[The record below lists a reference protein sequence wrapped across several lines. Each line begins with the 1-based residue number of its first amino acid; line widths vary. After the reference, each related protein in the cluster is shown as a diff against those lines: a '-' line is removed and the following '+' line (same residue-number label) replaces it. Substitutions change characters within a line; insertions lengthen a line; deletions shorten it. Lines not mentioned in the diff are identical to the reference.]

1 MKGRPV
7 FVGCVAVLVL
17 TACGGAGVS
26 AGSHPHTAVASSSVS
41 VVGMSAPPSASVSVM
56 GSEQAAAVES
66 AAGKAIRDKV
76 KEDGGPIPK
85 EVANVSFHPNLDDNV
100 DVTAHV
106 VSIKAGP
113 TGTVLTFWL
122 TSNTIDHA
130 MGPVFPEDFPS
141 LVDTVGGVKY
151 GVNYFSKAVI
161 RQSSWLVA
169 RNRRLMPRASMLC
182 RRRIRLCRSR

>member
-1 MKGRPV
+1 M
-7 FVGCVAVLVL
+7 
-17 TACGGAGVS
+17 S
-26 AGSHPHTAVASSSVS
+26 AGLHPHTVASSSVS
-41 VVGMSAPPSASVSVM
+41 VVGMSASPSASVSVM

-85 EVANVSFHPNLDDNV
+85 EVANVSFHLNLYDNV

-151 GVNYFSKAVI
+151 GVNYFSKAGDTSKFVVGSEEPQI
-161 RQSSWLVA
+161 DATSVYVMQ
-169 RNRRLMPRASMLC
+169 ASYPPLPKSVTKVKIAVGSAKTSPDIPVT
-182 RRRIRLCRSR
+182 R

>member
-1 MKGRPV
+1 M
-7 FVGCVAVLVL
+7 
-17 TACGGAGVS
+17 S
-26 AGSHPHTAVASSSVS
+26 AGLHPHTVASSSVS
-41 VVGMSAPPSASVSVM
+41 VVGMSASPSASVSVM

-85 EVANVSFHPNLDDNV
+85 EVANVSFHLNLYDNV

-130 MGPVFPEDFPS
+130 MG
-141 LVDTVGGVKY
+141 
-151 GVNYFSKAVI
+151 AVSEI
-161 RQSSWLVA
+161 LGEIFILRWLLHPLRGMA
-169 RNRRLMPRASMLC
+169 HRDAINGY
-182 RRRIRLCRSR
+182 

>member
-41 VVGMSAPPSASVSVM
+41 VVGMSTSPSASVSVM

-85 EVANVSFHPNLDDNV
+85 EVANVSFHPNLYD
-100 DVTAHV
+100 
-106 VSIKAGP
+106 
-113 TGTVLTFWL
+113 L
-122 TSNTIDHA
+122 
-130 MGPVFPEDFPS
+130 S
-141 LVDTVGGVKY
+141 L
-151 GVNYFSKAVI
+151 I
-161 RQSSWLVA
+161 H
-169 RNRRLMPRASMLC
+169 
-182 RRRIRLCRSR
+182 I